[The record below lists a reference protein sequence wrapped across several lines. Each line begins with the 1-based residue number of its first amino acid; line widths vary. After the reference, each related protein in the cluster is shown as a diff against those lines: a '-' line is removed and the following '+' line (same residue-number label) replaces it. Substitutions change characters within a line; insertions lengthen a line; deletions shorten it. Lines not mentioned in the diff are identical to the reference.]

1 MLLDNLAL
9 FLRIV
14 EKGGMATAGR
24 DFGLSPASV
33 SGRLAA
39 LEKHYNARLLTRT
52 TRSIHLTDE
61 GRALAEGA
69 RRLLEEADDLESR
82 IKLGIETVSGTIRI
96 TAPVDI
102 GKTRIAPILTDFR
115 KLHPDVDIDFY
126 LDDGYVD
133 LVSTGI
139 DLGIRYGAL
148 ADSGLKVKKIAEN
161 RRLVCAA
168 PEYVAQYGYP
178 DSPDAIQ
185 AHKTI
190 LMRFGQN
197 VEREWRFIVNGKIR
211 KFMIK
216 PDCIVND
223 GELVRQWCKAGH
235 GIVLKSEWDVAEDI
249 KSGALVTLLD
259 DYPVASGALQ
269 IVYPVGRSKPR
280 RIRLLID
287 FIATCFAPDHP

>member
-14 EKGGMATAGR
+14 EKGGLASAGR

-61 GRALAEGA
+61 GRALVEGA
-69 RRLLEEADDLESR
+69 HRLLAEADDLESR
-82 IKLGIETVSGTIRI
+82 IRLGIDTVSGPIRI

-102 GKTRIAPILTDFR
+102 GKRRIAPILTAFR
-115 KLHPDVDIDFY
+115 KRHPDVAIDFY

-148 ADSGLKVKKIAEN
+148 ADSSLRVKKIAEN
-161 RRLVCAA
+161 RRLVCAS
-168 PEYVAQYGYP
+168 PDYVAQYGCP
-178 DSPDAIQ
+178 DTPDAIQ
-185 AHKTI
+185 SHKTI

-197 VEREWRFIVNGKIR
+197 TERTWRFIVTGKIH
-211 KFMIK
+211 KLTIH

-223 GELVRQWCKAGH
+223 GELVRQWCKDGH
-235 GIVLKSEWDVAEDI
+235 GIALKSEWDVAEDI
-249 KSGALVTLLD
+249 KTGALVTLLNN
-259 DYPVASGALQ
+259 YPVVSGALQ
-269 IVYPVGRSKPR
+269 IVYPAGRSKPR

-287 FIATCFAPDHP
+287 FIVACFTADNP